1 MIEEEPL
8 DGSPISA
15 PSEESGV
22 VLAELVA
29 QRPWG
34 VGATLGLSLISA
46 FAVIVVQALAAIPVI
61 VYKMQSLPA
70 GERADMEALA
80 MHFASDGLV
89 LSVSTFASGL
99 VAVALVVLWSRLRSW
114 SWQEYLSLQRFSPGA
129 AMTSFASLAVILAA
143 SYFSLGEAEEQGAD
157 FMVTAYRSA
166 GFLPL
171 LYIALIVVAPVWEE
185 LFFRGFMHRGLA
197 AGLGAKP
204 AILICSASWALM
216 HVQYNMVL
224 IFWIFLVGLFWRGS
238 RANRI
243 DQSGDRTTRDHESGS
258 SPRNGCGRSTVRRL
272 NRAV

>member
-8 DGSPISA
+8 AGSPISA

-29 QRPWG
+29 LRPWG

-61 VYKMQSLPA
+61 VYKMQSLSA
-70 GERADMEALA
+70 AKRADIEALA
-80 MHFASDGLV
+80 KHFTSDGLV

-204 AILICSASWALM
+204 AILICSACWALM

-224 IFWIFLVGLFWRGS
+224 IFWIFLVGLFFGAVRE
-238 RANRI
+238 R
-243 DQSGDRTTRDHESGS
+243 SGS
-258 SPRNGCGRSTVRRL
+258 TSLVIVLHAIMNLV
-272 NRAV
+272 AVLETAAVVAQLDA

>member
-1 MIEEEPL
+1 MIEEESL
-8 DGSPISA
+8 DGARISA

-29 QRPWG
+29 LRPWG
-34 VGATLGLSLISA
+34 VGATLGLSLCTA
-46 FAVIVVQALAAIPVI
+46 FVVIVVQALATIPVI

-70 GERADMEALA
+70 AKRANMEALA
-80 MHFASDGLV
+80 QHFTSDGLV

-114 SWQEYLSLQRFSPGA
+114 SWREYLCLQRFSLGA

-143 SYFSLGEAEEQGAD
+143 SYFSFGEADEQGTE

-171 LYIALIVVAPVWEE
+171 LYMALIVVAPVWEE

-216 HVQYNMVL
+216 HVQYNLVL
-224 IFWIFLVGLFWRGS
+224 IFWIFLIGLFFGAVRERTGS
-238 RANRI
+238 TSLVIVLHAIMNLVAVFE
-243 DQSGDRTTRDHESGS
+243 TAA
-258 SPRNGCGRSTVRRL
+258 TVARL
-272 NRAV
+272 DA